1 MDRRR
6 GISGTQENI
15 VLAMLITA
23 IATVA
28 LWIIFPPHF
37 TETNDDMIM
46 ASFAYGYMG
55 EYTDKLVFINVIIG
69 KILRFLI
76 QLFPHVPWYALSQC
90 AHICVVYSDCFFDAQ
105 KWQ

>member
-1 MDRRR
+1 
-6 GISGTQENI
+6 
-15 VLAMLITA
+15 
-23 IATVA
+23 
-28 LWIIFPPHF
+28 
-37 TETNDDMIM
+37 M

-90 AHICVVYSDCFFDAQ
+90 AIIYASFTVIVFLMWAEGHEVAKKKEIAKMKAKDI
-105 KWQ
+105 